1 MSPTPISGKLDQAL
15 SVQSTALAL
24 RVQRQQVLASNIAN
38 ADTPGYKAV
47 DFDFTRAM
55 SNAIGGAQ
63 GAAAGRPAAS
73 APAVTA
79 AGHMAGSRT
88 AGLEYKTQYRMP
100 AQPSADGNSVDMDLE
115 RARFAEN
122 SVKYEAALKFLNG
135 QVKTLLSAIQG

>member
-1 MSPTPISGKLDQAL
+1 MSPTPITGKLDQAL

-55 SNAIGGAQ
+55 RNAVDGTQ
-63 GAAAGRPAAS
+63 GAS
-73 APAVTA
+73 APTVTA
-79 AGHMAGSRT
+79 VGHMSGPRGAN
-88 AGLEYKTQYRMP
+88 AGLSSDYTTQYRMP

-135 QVKTLLSAIQG
+135 QIKTMLSAVQG

>member
-1 MSPTPISGKLDQAL
+1 MSPTPITGKLDQAL

-55 SNAIGGAQ
+55 RSAVDGMQ
-63 GAAAGRPAAS
+63 GAS
-73 APAVTA
+73 APTVTA
-79 AGHMAGSRT
+79 AGHISGPRGAK
-88 AGLEYKTQYRMP
+88 AGLSSDYTTQYRMP

-135 QVKTLLSAIQG
+135 QIKTLLSAIQG